1 MEQEKVFEIKNEIED
16 LKRNKARVKVL
27 IFATVV
33 LFACDLISLLFS
45 ILTKHENVIE
55 SKEIGYFVVLAVTIA
70 VFTVAFILFT
80 KIEKKIEKLED
91 SIKKM
96 DE

>member
-1 MEQEKVFEIKNEIED
+1 MEQDRKIEINKEIED
-16 LKRNKARVKVL
+16 LKRNKSRVKVL
-27 IFATVV
+27 MFAASV

-70 VFTVAFILFT
+70 VFTVAFILFN
-80 KIEKKIEKLED
+80 KIEKNIETLEE

>member
-1 MEQEKVFEIKNEIED
+1 MEQDRKIEINKEIED
-16 LKRNKARVKVL
+16 LKRNKSRVKVL
-27 IFATVV
+27 IFASSV

-70 VFTVAFILFT
+70 VFTVAFILFN
-80 KIEKKIEKLED
+80 KIEKNIETLEE